1 MSGVLTSVVPSKS
14 SYDDEEGSSPKLVK
28 GVKDVI
34 SRLII
39 TVTTMSNDCSFIFS
53 SRAASQ
59 MREVLHPRICDK
71 ISGFEAR

>member
-28 GVKDVI
+28 GVKDVM
-34 SRLII
+34 SRLPTATISVII
-39 TVTTMSNDCSFIFS
+39 FSFTLS

-59 MREVLHPRICDK
+59 MREVVHPRICDK
-71 ISGFEAR
+71 ISGFKAR